1 MKIDTKYHGDVH
13 IEETEIITFTNG
25 IPGFLEE
32 RKFVFL
38 PFEEDT
44 FISVMQ
50 SVGNPG
56 LAFVVTNPFFFFK
69 EYEFTLDDQTVEQL
83 ELESEEDVTVY
94 VILTVQD
101 PFEKTTANLQAPIVL
116 NNKKQL
122 GKQAILTNTNYQT
135 KHVIFEKVTA
145 K

>member
-1 MKIDTKYHGDVH
+1 MKIDTKYHGEVD

-32 RKFVFL
+32 RKFIIL
-38 PFEEDT
+38 PFGEDT
-44 FISVMQ
+44 GISVMQ
-50 SVGNPG
+50 SVGNSG

-69 EYEFTLDDQTVEQL
+69 EYDFTLDDQAVEHI
-83 ELESEEDVTVY
+83 ELESDKDATVY
-94 VILTVQD
+94 VILTVQE
-101 PFEKTTANLQAPIVL
+101 PFDKTTANLQAPVVI
-116 NNKKQL
+116 NNKKNL

-135 KHVIFEKVTA
+135 KHAIFDKVSM